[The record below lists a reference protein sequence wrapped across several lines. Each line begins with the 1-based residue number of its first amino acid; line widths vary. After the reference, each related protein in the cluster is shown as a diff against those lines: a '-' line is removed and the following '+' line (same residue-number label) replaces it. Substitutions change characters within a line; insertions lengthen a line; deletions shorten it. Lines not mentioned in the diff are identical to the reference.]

1 MRGILKMSYCAET
14 VRAQDS
20 VERVLYERFSV
31 ESDVGDDH
39 LCQSIDHLG
48 LVRGGMGVREAYA

>member
-1 MRGILKMSYCAET
+1 MSYCAET